1 MSHMT
6 KTAAEP
12 WRALPG
18 ELADAIEPELEAIA
32 AEIMKTIPVEVP
44 EYARP
49 FEGSFGRG
57 VHRGVHGA
65 LGEFVALI
73 RDPDRDR
80 GDARAVYVGL
90 GRGELGQG
98 RTLDSLQ
105 AAYRVGARVAWRR
118 VAAAVLE
125 AGHDPALMSP
135 LAESIFAFI
144 DEISADSVEGY
155 AQAQSQREGERDR
168 LRRALVSLLLRDP
181 PAEEADV
188 RAAAMAAG
196 WTVPRTA
203 GVIACAEED
212 LAGLTRRLPD
222 EVLADTRDGAGCV
235 ILPDPDGPGRRAQL
249 EAAADGLTVIAGP
262 GGPMGAAGASWA
274 LALAGLR
281 ALRAGAIE
289 ATGAV
294 DSGGWLASILVAEN
308 QVLIERIGERRL
320 AAFAGLT
327 EKARLRMEETTRAYV
342 RERGN
347 AAAMARAMHVHPQ
360 TARYRVA
367 RLRELLGDDL
377 DDPDVRFELELA
389 LRGRRTQST
398 ATG

>member
-1 MSHMT
+1 MT

-12 WRALPG
+12 WRALPA
-18 ELADAIEPELEAIA
+18 ELAAAIEPELEAIA
-32 AEIMKTIPVEVP
+32 AEIMETIPVEVP

-57 VHRGVHGA
+57 VHRGVYGA
-65 LGEFVALI
+65 LGEFVSLI

-135 LAESIFAFI
+135 LAEAIFAFI

-155 AQAQSQREGERDR
+155 AQAQSEREGERDR

-196 WTVPRTA
+196 WTIPRTA
-203 GVIACAEED
+203 AAVACAEED
-212 LAGLTRRLPD
+212 VPGLTRRLPG

-249 EAAADGLTVIAGP
+249 DAAAEGLTVITGP
-262 GGPMGAAGASWA
+262 GGPIGDAGASWT

-281 ALRAGAIE
+281 ALRAGVIE
-289 ATGAV
+289 ATGVV
-294 DSGGWLASILVAEN
+294 DAGSWLASILVAEN
-308 QVLIERIGERRL
+308 EALIQRISERRL
-320 AAFAGLT
+320 APFAGLT
-327 EKARLRMEETTRAYV
+327 ENARRRMEETTLSYV

-377 DDPDVRFELELA
+377 DDPDARFELELA
-389 LRGRRTQST
+389 LRGLRAKSLPR
-398 ATG
+398 